1 VTPFYALLALI
12 GGIVIGVFVPH
23 PYPLV
28 IAAVCVNPEPIEA
41 PRLGDARPRAW
52 AWLDPWKG
60 DHEILTPRGWLPS
73 WKEDGPVNGLR
84 LRWVL
89 NPRTGGYYPSACNY
103 SEGGE
108 LL

>member
-1 VTPFYALLALI
+1 VTAALLLLL
-12 GGIVIGVFVPH
+12 P
-23 PYPLV
+23 
-28 IAAVCVNPEPIEA
+28 CVNPEPIEA